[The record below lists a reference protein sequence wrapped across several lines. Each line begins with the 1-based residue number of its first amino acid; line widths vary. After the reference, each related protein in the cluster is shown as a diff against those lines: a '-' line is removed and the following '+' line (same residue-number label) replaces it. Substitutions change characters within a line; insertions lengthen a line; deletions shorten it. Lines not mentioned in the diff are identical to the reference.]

1 MQYIITLPDLGVA
14 TKAVMVRRM
23 LRQPGDQIR
32 QGEPLLAVSADQSE
46 LQVES
51 FANGY
56 LREWFVEEG
65 RAANTFSTLAVL
77 TDTLTETYQ
86 APVNGH
92 GSEFVTD
99 TGPDMNA
106 QEPGPTKTAFTARKP
121 VSKEKEHDS
130 RMVSGKDGSASTR
143 SRGQSGRTVSAST
156 GFTSRTVMA
165 ATTTG
170 SKREIPHFY
179 VTIDVSMTHAAEWRN
194 EWNLHHPK
202 AHVTFNDLFVMCGSR
217 GLREAPLL
225 RMAYRDGKYE
235 QRTSADIL
243 LAVAQEPAFALIPL
257 RDPSKLTWNAFLK
270 SIRRAT
276 QMRVIEDIDPLL
288 AVSNLGMYGV
298 KEFAAIVP
306 PSCTAILAVG
316 AVREM
321 VAVKNGIADTEL
333 VCSLTLSADHRVVN
347 GVAAAQFLRG
357 IQYHLNSL

>member
-1 MQYIITLPDLGVA
+1 MQYIITLPDLGAA

-32 QGEPLLAVSADQSE
+32 QGEPLLDVSTDRSE
-46 LQVES
+46 LKVES

-65 RAANTFSTLAVL
+65 RAATSLSAIALL
-77 TDTLTETYQ
+77 TDTLTETYPGLLSPHSSRLL
-86 APVNGH
+86 AGVRD
-92 GSEFVTD
+92 GS
-99 TGPDMNA
+99 PDA
-106 QEPGPTKTAFTARKP
+106 VLASKARKP
-121 VSKEKEHDS
+121 RAQEKS
-130 RMVSGKDGSASTR
+130 SQPPSGNGRAITAQANYPGRAPSSSA
-143 SRGQSGRTVSAST
+143 

-179 VTIDVSMTHAAEWRN
+179 VTIDVSMKHAAEWR
-194 EWNLHHPK
+194 EDWNLHHPK
-202 AHVTFNDLFVMCGSR
+202 SHVTFNDLFVMCASR
-217 GLREAPLL
+217 GLGGAPLL

-257 RDPSKLTWNAFLK
+257 PDPSKLTWKAFLK
-270 SIRRAT
+270 SIRKAT
-276 QMRVIEDIDPLL
+276 QMGVIENIDPLL

-316 AVREM
+316 AVREI
-321 VAVKNGIADTEL
+321 VTVKNGTADSEL

-357 IQYHLNSL
+357 IQFHLNSL